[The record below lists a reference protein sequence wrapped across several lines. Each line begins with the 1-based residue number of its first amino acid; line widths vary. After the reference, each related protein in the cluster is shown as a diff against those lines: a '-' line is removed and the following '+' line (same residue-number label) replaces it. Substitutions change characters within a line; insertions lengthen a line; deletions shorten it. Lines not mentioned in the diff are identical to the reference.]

1 MRPRM
6 TTMKAIADHINSD
19 RNINFKRKYSII
31 FVPRKDVNLC
41 KWNATLNAWEE
52 ERRNQILFSILVDQ
66 VRKIRTRRCLELA
79 GEMMIFR
86 GNFKT
91 AI

>member
-31 FVPRKDVNLC
+31 FVPRKVGNSFLFGEKKDIVFVCTCLYMLF
-41 KWNATLNAWEE
+41 AQAPGILNFSVDEKIISCTYNE
-52 ERRNQILFSILVDQ
+52 LF
-66 VRKIRTRRCLELA
+66 
-79 GEMMIFR
+79 FP
-86 GNFKT
+86 
-91 AI
+91 